1 VSTISVA
8 DEANSAL
15 DLALEQPHVAMVR
28 AEHARQ
34 AATAAGLDAE
44 EAVAL
49 RALGLAARSLQQI
62 TRAKEYLTQAVEA
75 AGRAGDRD
83 LQAECLGSLAGALVF
98 GGEGPQ
104 ALATLDAASPGPK
117 VAGFIASQRA
127 GILAMLGRYDDALRQ
142 YDKIV
147 RSHQQSGDR
156 LAESWAR
163 NNRGLLY
170 VHTGRFRQADADLA
184 RAQRIA
190 ASLGNLAQVADCQHN
205 RGFAAGRRGDLP
217 TSLAMFDQAERVKA
231 EANLSLD
238 VLRMSRAEAL
248 VSAGLIHEA
257 RALLERAIA
266 TMRAGGERFVLA
278 EGLALLAD
286 TAHLAED
293 FEAALSTAGEA
304 IALFADQE
312 RAPQVALAQV
322 TASRA
327 VLSMNNGSGPDARAA
342 SQTATTLDSL
352 RLATSALAAHA
363 VAGKLWLA
371 LSVEPND
378 DYAHRAQ
385 EELARA
391 AKGRHRGRA
400 ADRAVAWDA
409 EGVRRLAAGDRRGA
423 QTALKAAVAVVD
435 AQQAALSATELRA
448 HISLHTDGSAALGLR
463 LAIEDG
469 RARPILDWMER
480 RRANSLRSWPVRPP
494 RDEVLAGDLA
504 QLRRLASEM
513 NETTVSGGDPRPLA
527 RQVAQLERRVRERA
541 WQLSGTEPSAPSRS
555 ETTASTRQVAEALES
570 WALVELG
577 DSGGELHAVVV
588 AGGRCSYRP
597 LGPTTMATSEL
608 EHLRFGLRRAAY
620 GIDASRSAPLDRG
633 AGRQSAT
640 PLEQA
645 ATRLDQLLLAPLR
658 PLLQDRP
665 VIVVP
670 TGALHAVPWSA
681 LPTLAGRPLTIAPSA
696 HAWLRATRTEAVAGP
711 MLGVAGP
718 DLRAATTEIKGLRK
732 IYPDATTLTGRRATA
747 RAVLAHLE
755 GASVA
760 NIAAHATLNADNGL
774 WSALRLADGPLTVY
788 ELEGLTRAPS
798 LVVLSA
804 CQSGLSTVRSG
815 DEVLGLVASLL
826 ALGTRTVVASVLP
839 IDDQATAPL
848 ILDFHA
854 RLAAGD
860 SPAVALAGAQV
871 AAADPVV
878 AASFVCFGAS

>member
-15 DLALEQPHVAMVR
+15 DLALEQPHAAMAR

-34 AATAAGLDAE
+34 AASAAGLDVE

-62 TRAKEYLTQAVEA
+62 TSAKEYLRRAVEA

-83 LQAECLGSLAGALVF
+83 LEAECLGSLAGALVF
-98 GGEGPQ
+98 GGEGRQ

-147 RSHQQSGDR
+147 RSHQRSGDR
-156 LAESWAR
+156 LAESWAL
-163 NNRGLLY
+163 NNRGLLH

-205 RGFAAGRRGDLP
+205 RGFAAARRGDLP
-217 TSLAMFDQAERVKA
+217 ASLAMFDQAERVKA
-231 EANLSLD
+231 KAHLSLD

-248 VSAGLIHEA
+248 LSAGLIHEA
-257 RALLERAIA
+257 RALLERAIVA
-266 TMRAGGERFVLA
+266 MRAGGERFVLA

-304 IALFADQE
+304 IALFAAQE

-327 VLSMNNGSGPDARAA
+327 VLSMNNGSGLEARAA
-342 SQTATTLDSL
+342 SQAATTLDSL
-352 RLATSALAAHA
+352 GLATPAHA

-371 LSVEPND
+371 LSAEPDD
-378 DYAHRAQ
+378 DYARRAQ

-423 QTALKAAVAVVD
+423 QTALKAAVAVVEG
-435 AQQAALSATELRA
+435 QQAALSATELRA
-448 HISLHTDGSAALGLR
+448 HISLHADRSAALGLR

-469 RARPILDWMER
+469 RPRPILDWMER

-504 QLRRLASEM
+504 ELRRLASEM
-513 NETTVSGGDPRPLA
+513 NETTASGGDPRPLA
-527 RQVAQLERRVRERA
+527 RQMAQLERRVRERA
-541 WQLSGTEPSAPSRS
+541 WQLSGTEPSAPSTGVRG
-555 ETTASTRQVAEALES
+555 STRQLVEALGD
-570 WALVELG
+570 WALVELA
-577 DSGGELHAVVV
+577 DSGGDLHAVVV

-597 LGPTTMATSEL
+597 LGPTAMATSEL

-620 GIDASRSAPLDRG
+620 GIDASRTAPLDRG
-633 AGRQSAT
+633 ARRQSTT

-645 ATRLDQLLLAPLR
+645 AARLDQLLLAPLR
-658 PLLQDRP
+658 PLLQNRP
-665 VIVVP
+665 VVVVP
-670 TGALHAVPWSA
+670 NGALHTMPWSA
-681 LPTLAGRPLTIAPSA
+681 LPTLAGRPLTVAPSA
-696 HAWLRATRTEAVAGP
+696 HAWLRAPRAEPVDGP
-711 MLGVAGP
+711 ILGVAGP
-718 DLRAATTEIKGLRK
+718 DLTAAATEINGLRK

-798 LVVLSA
+798 LVILSA
-804 CQSGLSTVRSG
+804 CQSGLSSVRSG

-839 IDDQATAPL
+839 IGDQATPPL
-848 ILDFHA
+848 ILDFHT
-854 RLAAGD
+854 RLATGD
-860 SPAVALAGAQV
+860 SPAVALARAQV